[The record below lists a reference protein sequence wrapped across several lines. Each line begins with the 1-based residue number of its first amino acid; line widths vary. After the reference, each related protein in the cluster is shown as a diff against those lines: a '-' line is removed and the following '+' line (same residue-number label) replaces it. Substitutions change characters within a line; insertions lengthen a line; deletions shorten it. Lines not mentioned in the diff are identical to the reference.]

1 MRQVSYCPKK
11 LNADQK
17 RARRVGELG
26 IFLRQYARKAQ
37 KNREPNDRRYDHDV
51 AKQVQQMSPEE
62 LDRLLRDDE
71 GE

>member
-1 MRQVSYCPKK
+1 VPKK

-26 IFLRQYARKAQ
+26 VFLRQYARKAQ
-37 KNREPNDRRYDHDV
+37 KNLEPNDRRYDRAV